1 MSRRRSAKAAKE
13 EQTQDPAATP
23 GAGDEPAAIGL
34 AASGSEQ
41 RMGVSAG
48 AHSTSPESENGQTT
62 SEPATESTGAPGAEA
77 EPAATSLAAAT
88 SLSKEEP
95 VAVEAPA
102 ASGEGPTPGEPTA
115 AQEPS
120 GAQVPPG
127 AEELPGAQV
136 PAMASEPKPPAAE
149 PDPMPEPPPG
159 VIRTPDE
166 RFDDLPGY
174 PFAAHYAVVRAEGT
188 PPLRMHYVDEGPSD
202 GPVVLL
208 LHGQPTWS
216 YLYRRVIPVLSG
228 AGRRVIAPD
237 LVGYGRSDKPTERT
251 DYTLERHIQWVS
263 SLLQGLDLTG
273 ITLVAQDWGG
283 PIGLSALARDPDRFA
298 RVVVSNTILH
308 TSEPT
313 LAGRLTWANHAL
325 GDGRVV
331 LEEALVDYVL
341 FSIRTPEYSASFF
354 VDAVS
359 GPLPK
364 DVKDA
369 YDAPFPDP
377 RYQAG
382 VRQMS
387 ALIPL
392 TRNDPGAE
400 IGRSTMAALELFPRP
415 FLTAYTDGDPAS
427 RGWDT
432 VLQGRVLGARG
443 QAHVTIRD
451 AGHFVQEQRG
461 ERLASVI
468 NDFIES
474 TPEPGAE

>member
-1 MSRRRSAKAAKE
+1 M
-13 EQTQDPAATP
+13 
-23 GAGDEPAAIGL
+23 GEPAA
-34 AASGSEQ
+34 SD
-41 RMGVSAG
+41 
-48 AHSTSPESENGQTT
+48 
-62 SEPATESTGAPGAEA
+62 A
-77 EPAATSLAAAT
+77 EPV
-88 SLSKEEP
+88 P
-95 VAVEAPA
+95 VE
-102 ASGEGPTPGEPTA
+102 
-115 AQEPS
+115 
-120 GAQVPPG
+120 
-127 AEELPGAQV
+127 
-136 PAMASEPKPPAAE
+136 
-149 PDPMPEPPPG
+149 EPPPG

-166 RFDDLPGY
+166 RFDGLPGY
-174 PFAAHYAVVRAEGT
+174 PFAPHYAMVRADGV
-188 PPLRMHYVDEGPSD
+188 PPLRMHYVDEGPSK

-216 YLYRRVIPVLSG
+216 YLYRRVIPVLIG

-237 LVGYGRSDKPTERT
+237 LVGYGRSDKPMERT
-251 DYTLERHIQWVS
+251 DYTLERHVQWVS
-263 SLLQGLDLTG
+263 SLLQALDLTG

-283 PIGLSALARDPDRFA
+283 PIGLSAPGGIPSDSPGWWC
-298 RVVVSNTILH
+298 
-308 TSEPT
+308 PT
-313 LAGRLTWANHAL
+313 PSCTPPSPRWRAGSPGPTTRS

-341 FSIRTPEYSASFF
+341 FSLRVPEYSASFF

-369 YDAPFPDP
+369 YDAPFPDS

-400 IGRSTMAALELFPRP
+400 IGRNTMAALERFPRP
-415 FLTAYTDGDPAS
+415 FLTAYSDGDPAS

-432 VLQGRVLGARG
+432 VFQGRVLGARG

-474 TPEPGAE
+474 TPDPGAE